1 MPILAQKNKTA
12 TQLKSKDQ
20 LNFIYTIKSY
30 ASFAQVLINSYGSRL
45 TGGWELTKL
54 NKS

>member
-1 MPILAQKNKTA
+1 MAEKNKTTA
-12 TQLKSKDQ
+12 QLKNKDQ

-30 ASFAQVLINSYGSRL
+30 SSFGEVLINSFGSRL